1 MAQEYLQRTPT
12 STGNQQTFTWAGW
25 TKPIKDTDVR
35 QGLFSSDD
43 ASGHA
48 TLHYQ
53 DFKLWWNTASHG
65 YLDTSEFIRDYTA
78 WNHICFQ
85 VDSTQQ
91 NAQYRVQVWVNG
103 VQLRMDN
110 GNSNISQF
118 DNLSMM
124 KRGHRMY
131 FACQD
136 PGEQFF
142 EGYLMDIYCVD
153 GLALFPED
161 FGYYNTGK
169 GAENVAHNDRSSAM
183 RSGSWSALPP
193 QTVISNIKE
202 KGGFGTNGGYYPLNF
217 RKHPGLDFKST
228 PDTILK
234 INSDEQQPRGGLKND
249 RIEVRDD
256 PYKEFL
262 MLAVPMVKDGLDGGL
277 GDYSHIIRGNGSP
290 RLLDNNGWT
299 INDDIHGLYY
309 GSSGYVNGTGGLD
322 FTIPKIGLEDYC
334 VEFWAKRPTSYGTQA
349 GGSRGFFS
357 LGSVNSDGAL
367 TYFIENAGYLM
378 LRGHQGGGS
387 YVNHYHSG
395 QTYIYDTWYPVGQ
408 WTHTAITRTKH
419 KGDPTKCDITIYIN
433 GSAVIFV
440 DDLVIDDMTFNYVTI
455 GSINNSQSYPFQG
468 YMSDFRLYVG
478 TGKYSGGF
486 VCPKIYTM
494 RQGSLSNNSN
504 LQSSDITNG
513 EDINRVT
520 PDTPE
525 NNFAIFDNNIGVGQA
540 SGDNTPTHLIGN
552 LYTQF
557 RNQSQ
562 SQSTLGMRTGT
573 GKWYA
578 EFMIYGNALAPYI
591 GVNGIHRQGRN
602 HQHYYN
608 QVGWAW
614 MGLGSSKKSYTSTST
629 SSGST
634 GTFGSG
640 KILGVE
646 VDTDSGH
653 IKFYEN
659 GAFILEFNDLPNIN
673 GTNSSTDMPDFLN
686 FVVFR
691 TNDGAS
697 PAGSDWSNVT
707 ANFGQ
712 NPAFAGYDGSNGVFS
727 PAGTY
732 TDANGIGLFN
742 YPVPSGAKALC
753 TKNLPEPATPDPS
766 KYFRAIRYDGNDG
779 ASRSIKGLGFK
790 PDLVW
795 LKPRSVNDYWIDFSS
810 VTGAGGALYGNATN
824 ALSQQSSIGLK
835 SFDEDG
841 FTLGNW
847 NNINGSGRN
856 YSGYCW
862 KAGGSSGVFNYDDV
876 GYSTKDQ
883 FKSGT
888 GIDIGSQGNNVN
900 ILGCSIGSKQGLSIV
915 KFTGTAGTADIPHG
929 LGKTPAWIII
939 KRISSSGNSWAVYH
953 QYVGS
958 QKQLLLNSP
967 NSISTDQN
975 GFDGL
980 PDDKLVHV
988 GSGSAMATNQSGTN
1002 IMWAWA
1008 EVDGFSR
1015 FGVYIGNNNANGP
1028 FCYCGF
1034 RPAMVIVK
1042 RTDSNDHWCTW
1053 DTGKSVFNNLSSQV
1067 NLNLSDAEINGSNT
1081 IYITATG
1088 FKHVGP
1094 VGSRTNGSGDSG
1106 ATYIWMAFA
1115 ECPTKYANTFR

>member
-1 MAQEYLQRTPT
+1 MRTPT
-12 STGNQQTFTWAGW
+12 STGNRKTFTWAGW

-43 ASGHA
+43 SGGHA

-53 DFKLWWNTASHG
+53 DYKLWWNTASLG
-65 YLDTSEFIRDYTA
+65 YLDTSEFIQDYTA

-85 VDSTQQ
+85 VDTTQQ
-91 NAQYRVQVWVNG
+91 NAQYRVQMWLNG
-103 VQLRMDN
+103 VQLRVDN
-110 GNSNISQF
+110 GNSSHGQHALTYVNRIGYRQ
-118 DNLSMM
+118 
-124 KRGHRMY
+124 Y

-142 EGYLMDIYCVD
+142 EGYLMDIYYVD

-202 KGGFGTNGGYYPLNF
+202 KGGFGTNGGYFPLNF
-217 RKHPGLDFKST
+217 RKNPGLDFKST

-234 INSDEQQPRGGLKND
+234 INSDEQQPKGGLKND

-262 MLAVPMVKDGLDGGL
+262 MLAVPMVKDGLNGGL

-334 VEFWAKRPTSYGTQA
+334 VEFWAKRPSSYGAQA

-367 TYFIENAGYLM
+367 TYFIENGGYLM

-395 QTYIYDTWYPVGQ
+395 QTYIFDTWYPVGQ

-433 GSAVIFV
+433 GSAVIFI

-455 GSINNSQSYPFQG
+455 GSISNSQAYPFQG

-486 VCPKIYTM
+486 VCPKIFTM
-494 RQGSLSNNSN
+494 RQGSVSSNSN
-504 LQSSDITNG
+504 LQSSDITDG

-525 NNFAIFDNNIGVGQA
+525 NNFAIFDNNIGGGTS
-540 SGDNTPTHLIGN
+540 SGDQTPTHLIGN
-552 LYTQF
+552 LYSQF

-562 SQSTLGMRTGT
+562 SSSTLGMATGS

-578 EFMIYGNALAPYI
+578 EFLSYGNALAAYI
-591 GVNGIHRQGRN
+591 GVHGVNRGSINYQGN
-602 HQHYYN
+602 YN
-608 QVGWAW
+608 NAGWTYIRLGDRTKTF
-614 MGLGSSKKSYTSTST
+614 MGSSTS
-629 SSGST
+629 G
-634 GTFGSG
+634 GADTFASG
-640 KILGVE
+640 KIIGIE
-646 VDTDSGH
+646 VDTDTGTA
-653 IKFYEN
+653 KFYVD
-659 GAFILEFNDLPNIN
+659 GKFIFEANDLPNLN
-673 GTNSSTDMPDFLN
+673 GTLENTDISDFLH
-686 FVVFR
+686 FMVMR
-691 TNDGAS
+691 TNDGAN
-697 PAGSDWSNVT
+697 PAGSNWTNVT

-712 NPAFAGYDGSNGVFS
+712 NPAFAGYDGSNGVLS

-732 TDANGIGLFN
+732 TDANGIGLFK

-753 TKNLPEPATPDPS
+753 TKNFPEPATPDPS
-766 KYFRAIRYDGNDG
+766 KYFRAIRYDGDDG
-779 ASRSIKGLGFK
+779 ASRSIKNVGFK

-795 LKPRSVNDYWIDFSS
+795 MVPRNVGDYWIDFSS

-841 FTLGNW
+841 FTVGSW
-847 NNINGSGRN
+847 NNINGNGRH
-856 YSGYCW
+856 YSGFCW

-876 GYSTKDQ
+876 GYNTKDQ

-888 GIDIGSQGNNVN
+888 GIDIGSQGSNVD
-900 ILGCSIGSKQGLSIV
+900 ILGCSIGSKPGLSIV

-929 LGKTPAWIII
+929 LGKTPAWILI

-953 QYVGS
+953 KYVGP
-958 QKQLLLNSP
+958 QQQLLLNST
-967 NSISTDQN
+967 NSISSDAN
-975 GFDGL
+975 GFDAR
-980 PDDKLVHV
+980 PDDKVVHV
-988 GSGSAMATNQSGTN
+988 GSGAQMATNQSGTN

-1015 FGVYIGNNNANGP
+1015 FGTYYGNGSSDGP

-1034 RPAMVIVK
+1034 RPAMVVVR
-1042 RTDSNDHWCTW
+1042 RTDSNDHWCVW
-1053 DTGKSVFNNLSSQV
+1053 NTGRNPFNHITSQQG
-1067 NLNLSDAEINGSNT
+1067 LNRSNT
-1081 IYITATG
+1081 EENNSNAIRITATG
-1088 FKHVGP
+1088 FKNIAP
-1094 VGSRTNGSGDSG
+1094 VGSRTNGNGG
-1106 ATYIWMAFA
+1106 HYIWMAFA